1 MGSPELRGKMSEN
14 EKPTQKQS
22 AKNPPSTEELS
33 EQALAEVSGG
43 VIAIIR
49 PVEEDPDMGGQ
60 VAGLISSYGLQTDA
74 VHFKY
79 DIKGNKG

>member
-1 MGSPELRGKMSEN
+1 MSEN
-14 EKPTQKQS
+14 QKPTQKQP
-22 AKNPPSTEELS
+22 AKNQPSAEELS

-49 PVEEDPDMGGQ
+49 PSSLEEDPEMGGQ

-79 DIKGNKG
+79 DIKGNKEG